1 MFTIYY
7 RDIGTSYNKVSDNNF
22 VCLNLFNNLK
32 NPKKIFWRKAYAYR
46 QKFTFMV
53 LGHSWYTSCSFMNS
67 ASRQAMLNFGTLI
80 GINVETSL
88 LFIFRNIVEKHNKE
102 YTENKMCFGMI
113 ES

>member
-67 ASRQAMLNFGTLI
+67 ASRQAMLNFWNFNWDKCGNKFALYFQKHSR
-80 GINVETSL
+80 ET
-88 LFIFRNIVEKHNKE
+88 
-102 YTENKMCFGMI
+102 
-113 ES
+113 